1 MNGTTPQRPSL
12 VHQPTS
18 TKRKRLS
25 EGQADE
31 DMNMGDD
38 SGMANGMDDMHM
50 GGIHGNVVENG
61 GSGWQGRIFENDT
74 RETKVSFSPNDS
86 VCMLM
91 ICFSKCERQITLQH
105 Q

>member
-25 EGQADE
+25 DGQADE

-61 GSGWQGRIFENDT
+61 GSGWQGRIFKNDT
-74 RETKVSFSPNDS
+74 RETKVSSGSGGPDGE
-86 VCMLM
+86 LM
-91 ICFSKCERQITLQH
+91 YCFSKCERQTIRQH

>member
-25 EGQADE
+25 DGQADE

-74 RETKVSFSPNDS
+74 RETKVSSGSDGPD
-86 VCMLM
+86 CMLTE
-91 ICFSKCERQITLQH
+91 CCSKCGRRTIRQH